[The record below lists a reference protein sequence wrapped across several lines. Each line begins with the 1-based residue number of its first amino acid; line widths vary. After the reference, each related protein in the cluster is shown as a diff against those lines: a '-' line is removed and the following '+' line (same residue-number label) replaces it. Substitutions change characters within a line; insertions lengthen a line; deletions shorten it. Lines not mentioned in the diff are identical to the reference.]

1 MAFIENKNYY
11 SNWDQM
17 SSNDQFLNSF
27 DKFMYNTSD
36 TVWNNATG
44 QYEEH
49 QGYMNVGGKDLSDGG
64 RDPRA
69 RQIGGGGRCRR
80 RITGPNGNK
89 WTCKGRKN
97 ADGECIPCDG
107 KGFSWNNASGVKDL
121 YDGGRDPRESGQVTA
136 GGDSGCVTCG
146 LGSSCNAPA
155 TCQGGC
161 CIQKLTE
168 KRGGSGSGY
177 NNASGCGYSN
187 AAGGPSINV
196 GGETFNM
203 QPTLAWNQGDFF
215 GEPQGFGASQ
225 TSCAPC
231 PQGFQGDRQSCGG
244 TGCYNSLGQRMYE
257 SGTGIPQGM
266 SVQYTQV

>member
-1 MAFIENKNYY
+1 MAFLENTNYY
-11 SNWDQM
+11 SNWDDM
-17 SSNDQFLNSF
+17 STNDQYLSSV

-44 QYEEH
+44 Q
-49 QGYMNVGGKDLSDGG
+49 KDLSDGG
-64 RDPRA
+64 RDPR
-69 RQIGGGGRCRR
+69 Q
-80 RITGPNGNK
+80 
-89 WTCKGRKN
+89 
-97 ADGECIPCDG
+97 
-107 KGFSWNNASGVKDL
+107 
-121 YDGGRDPRESGQVTA
+121 SGQVIA
-136 GGDSGCVTCG
+136 GGGSGCRECG
-146 LGSSCNAPA
+146 LNQSCSERS

-161 CIQKLTE
+161 CIMKLTADS
-168 KRGGSGSGY
+168 RGGSSRSRY

-196 GGETFNM
+196 GGETFDM

-215 GEPQGFGASQ
+215 GQPQGFGASQ

-266 SVQYTQV
+266 SVQYAQL